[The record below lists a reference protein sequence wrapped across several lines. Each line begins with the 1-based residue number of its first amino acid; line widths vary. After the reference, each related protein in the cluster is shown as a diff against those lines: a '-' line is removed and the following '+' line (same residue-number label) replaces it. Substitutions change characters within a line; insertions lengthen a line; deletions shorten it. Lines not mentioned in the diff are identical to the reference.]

1 MMKKTGVQKSCW
13 TVPLKGQ
20 NDDTIVGNIIMYI
33 MSQSQ
38 LQSAN
43 QNLTGSR
50 NKVLQTEQNKWKLRK
65 YVNFLQPEF
74 PVGIDRYSRFLWTP
88 LVRLGEGL
96 AAGVQKCLTG

>member
-1 MMKKTGVQKSCW
+1 MMKKTGVQKSHW

-50 NKVLQTEQNKWKLRK
+50 NKVLQTEQNKWKLRNMFIFYSQSFQLVLIGTPGFSGPLLFALEK
-65 YVNFLQPEF
+65 GLQQ
-74 PVGIDRYSRFLWTP
+74 VCKN
-88 LVRLGEGL
+88 V
-96 AAGVQKCLTG
+96 